1 MTEQTQKTTEFVPSI
16 KTEEEITPVD
26 VSGRNVTGEDTQE
39 VVETGKPLTL
49 ERGDIT
55 PGRLEAGGTEI
66 VFQRHGKYIR
76 DRADSHVGELTEHA
90 VQLET
95 EAADK
100 YFTDLMESMSDEEKA
115 KTYFLFVASDTN
127 YAGAGQRSYE
137 TATIAQKVAETILH
151 EQGVSEENVVNLSH
165 KLKAQGSPRPMARLR
180 EPQMFDKSPDFV
192 KHMSD
197 KYGGLG
203 MDFWIAFE
211 EDVEKEVRESV
222 KAEGPDEIADRMKLT
237 AKVIARYAS
246 MFHTSHPDSRLVVWA
261 STHYDTISPFVKRDV
276 LHKPKSEA
284 VLVDYGGGFTLDIDA
299 DKAATAKISGVDYPV
314 SL

>member
-1 MTEQTQKTTEFVPSI
+1 MTEQKQDPTEFTPSF
-16 KTEEEITPVD
+16 KAEGDASSTVA
-26 VSGRNVTGEDTQE
+26 SGRNVAGEDTQE
-39 VVETGKPLTL
+39 VAEVGKPLML
-49 ERGDIT
+49 ERRDIV
-55 PGRLEAGGTEI
+55 PGHLEAGGTEI

-76 DRADSHVGELTEHA
+76 DREDSHVGGLTEQA

-95 EAADK
+95 EAADR
-100 YFTDLMESMSDEEKA
+100 YFTDLLESMSDEEKA
-115 KTYFLFVASDTN
+115 KTYFLFVASDTS

-137 TATIAQKVAETILH
+137 TATIAQKVAETILK
-151 EQGVSEENVVNLSH
+151 EQGVPEDNVVNLSH
-165 KLKAQGSPRPMARLR
+165 KLDTQGSPRPMARLR

-192 KHMSD
+192 KYMSE
-197 KYGGLG
+197 KYGGMG

-211 EDVEKEVRESV
+211 EDVEKEVREGM

-246 MFHTSHPDSRLVVWA
+246 MFHASHPDSRLVVWA
-261 STHYDTISPFVKRDV
+261 GTHYDTISPFVKRDV
-276 LHKPKSEA
+276 LHKPKREA

-299 DKAATAKISGVDYPV
+299 NKVATAKISGKDYPV